1 MRAGLAGGGAQNQER
16 AGLAGGSA
24 PDRDSDAMGRDQR
37 DMVSVNDHPT
47 AKPWVMLVKHGRA
60 VRQPVQMSRQNSRLV
75 KITKDVIEGDLVIS
89 LAAGV
94 LAGA

>member
-1 MRAGLAGGGAQNQER
+1 
-16 AGLAGGSA
+16 
-24 PDRDSDAMGRDQR
+24 
-37 DMVSVNDHPT
+37 
-47 AKPWVMLVKHGRA
+47 MLVKHGRA